1 MDKLVSDWTGVPL
14 IKIGSMDLIA
24 YLSYRRDAFIT
35 KLNATE
41 SGREYLDKAWQLS
54 RTEPD
59 RELARRMFGS
69 TKVEGGE

>member
-1 MDKLVSDWTGVPL
+1 MDKLVSDWTGVPML
-14 IKIGSMDLIA
+14 EIDGMDLVA
-24 YLSYRRDAFIT
+24 YLQFRRDAFIT

-59 RELARRMFGS
+59 RDLSRRMFGS
-69 TKVEGGE
+69 TPAGGGE